1 MGQAAMTKHN
11 LVWEKDA
18 SPYNNNFI
26 ARMARGRRYIVW
38 QPSGSPY
45 WAAGLEGRKGKYGRN
60 RENLSGF
67 IKTLEEA
74 KAKCERHYASSIAN
88 NETDQKMQSLRRVR
102 KRQGRCFELAFKIMF
117 EEPGAE
123 RFTLIHGGVCFQ
135 HPASENMVAHAWVEL
150 GDGRIFD
157 PVLNEYM
164 SRSAYTAKMHAV
176 IERQYNRLQAI
187 KLMAETRHTGP
198 WHTTE
203 LLIGS

>member
-26 ARMARGRRYIVW
+26 ARMARGRQYIVW
-38 QPSGSPY
+38 QPGSSPY

-67 IKTLEEA
+67 IKTPEEA
-74 KAKCERHYASSIAN
+74 KAKCERHYASSIA
-88 NETDQKMQSLRRVR
+88 MQSLRRVR

-135 HPASENMVAHAWVEL
+135 HPPSENMVAHAWVEL

-164 SRSAYTAKMHAV
+164 SRSAYTATRHAV

-187 KLMAETRHTGP
+187 ELMSKTGHTGP

-203 LLIGS
+203 LLIRS